1 MIIALFRK
9 EIREALWKIILGAVV
24 MIFLALSL
32 PYLFEIIQGF
42 VSQIPPEQ
50 MGWIQQLV
58 PVNILQNYSL
68 YIWSQWNGKNLY
80 QVGTILAV
88 LFGMSL
94 VAGETGGHTISFLL
108 ARPIA
113 RKQVYTTKIAAGALS
128 LIFIIGVSTFALLL
142 SAIRFAPEPVE
153 SGVIIMATLITAL
166 GLLLVFSLAM
176 FFSTIVDDSVKAG
189 GITALVL
196 LISSIMGWLPL
207 TRKLS
212 LFTHIT
218 GAQYVLQGTFP
229 VVPVFVMAVLT
240 VGLWVAGATFFDK
253 KQF

>member
-1 MIIALFRK
+1 MIISLFRK
-9 EIREALWKIILGAVV
+9 EIRESLWKIILGVVV
-24 MIFLALSL
+24 MTILALSL
-32 PYLFEIIQGF
+32 PYLFEIIKGF

-50 MGWIQQLV
+50 MGWIQQLI
-58 PVNILQNYSL
+58 PVNILQDYSL

-94 VAGETGGHTISFLL
+94 IAGETSGNTISFLL

-113 RKQVYTTKIAAGALS
+113 RKQVYATKIAAGALS

-142 SAIRFAPEPVE
+142 SAVLFAPEPVQ
-153 SGVIIMATLITAL
+153 SGVIITATLITTL
-166 GLLLVFSLAM
+166 GLLVVFSIAV
-176 FFSTIVDDSVKAG
+176 FFSTVVDDSVKAG
-189 GITALVL
+189 GITALIL
-196 LISSIMGWLPL
+196 LVSSIMGWIPL

-212 LFTHIT
+212 LFAHIT
-218 GAQYVLQGTFP
+218 GAQYVLQGVFP
-229 VVPVFVMAVLT
+229 IVPVFVMAAVT
-240 VGLWVAGATFFDK
+240 VSLWVAGATIFER